1 MTTNNMVKAM
11 SLLDAYHHY
20 VSRVYG
26 KDEAFKVMDV
36 YANLAGWNDYIQRN
50 DGKTDDVPVSIDLLV
65 ESILN
70 IKKEEIE
77 PVILSDWQVLAE
89 AD

>member
-1 MTTNNMVKAM
+1 MTNNDLLKAM
-11 SLLDAYHHY
+11 RLMKAYHNY
-20 VSRVYG
+20 VSKMYG
-26 KDEAFKVMDV
+26 KDEAFKVLDI
-36 YANLAGWNDYIQRN
+36 YCNLAGWDNYIQSN
-50 DGKTDDVPVSIDLLV
+50 YGKTDNVPESVSMLV